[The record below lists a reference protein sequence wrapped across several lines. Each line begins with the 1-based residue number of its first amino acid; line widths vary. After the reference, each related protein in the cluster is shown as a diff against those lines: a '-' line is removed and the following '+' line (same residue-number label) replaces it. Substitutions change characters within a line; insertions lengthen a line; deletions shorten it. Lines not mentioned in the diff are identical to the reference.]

1 MNLSK
6 AFDCLP
12 NKLLINKLDAYGVSE
27 SALKLIKNDFSSLM
41 DRLLDLSKNSIQYG
55 NSMCPSMIRKLK
67 VLFNSAKF
75 LSESALKLIKN
86 DFSNRKQCVKIGN
99 IMSEWEDIYKGVP
112 QGFMMD
118 RLLDLSKNSIQYR
131 NSKCPSMIRKL
142 KVLFISQS
150 FSSVKIQILLFSN
163 NIMSE
168 WEDIYKG
175 VPQGFILGPV
185 LFNIFINDIFFQL
198 LSLEICLDLLPF
210 GFL

>member
-1 MNLSK
+1 VT
-6 AFDCLP
+6 A
-12 NKLLINKLDAYGVSE
+12 V
-27 SALKLIKNDFSSLM
+27 SSL
-41 DRLLDLSKNSIQYG
+41 
-55 NSMCPSMIRKLK
+55 
-67 VLFNSAKF
+67 
-75 LSESALKLIKN
+75 
-86 DFSNRKQCVKIGN
+86 
-99 IMSEWEDIYKGVP
+99 
-112 QGFMMD
+112 MD